1 MMDWDCDQMLLFWV
15 FKDVLK
21 VKMDMLFLKQILTQ
35 NDVRMTIRPFGFS
48 MDKLAYSTFS

>member
-1 MMDWDCDQMLLFWV
+1 MLLFWV